1 MSRETEKPS
10 SYSLKSYLIDAVGV
24 EDKLDDFTAK
34 EETLSEFL
42 SLLDYLKRKNE
53 EDLKELFN
61 AIRGPKHNVKR
72 FHEFRLK

>member
-24 EDKLDDFTAK
+24 EDKLDDFTAYK

-61 AIRGPKHNVKR
+61 AIKGPKHND
-72 FHEFRLK
+72 

>member
-61 AIRGPKHNVKR
+61 AIRGPKHND
-72 FHEFRLK
+72 